1 MHVSRSFPFRLT
13 LLGLGAVLLAAPI
26 ETSSHTSIVRAAPSA
41 NATEPLAIVVNRSNP
56 MNDISLADLRRIY
69 RGQRGRWSNGRRV
82 TLVMRDPGAPERDAI
97 LRSLY
102 GVDEEE
108 YRRGFLQAIFTGEAA
123 DAPKMLATPNGVLR
137 FVFNVPGAIG
147 YVRAREVDATVKTLR
162 VDGRLPGDA
171 GYGLAVGVP

>member
-1 MHVSRSFPFRLT
+1 MRSSRMAHLRFA
-13 LLGLGAVLLAAPI
+13 LLALGAALV
-26 ETSSHTSIVRAAPSA
+26 AAPSGISA
-41 NATEPLAIVVNRSNP
+41 RTSRAPASPTVATEPLAIVVNRSNP
-56 MNDISLADLRRIY
+56 LNDISLADLRRIY

-108 YRRGFLQAIFTGEAA
+108 YRRGFLQAIFTGEAG

-147 YVRAREVDATVKTLR
+147 YVRASEVDASVKTLR
-162 VDGRLPGDA
+162 VDGRLPGEA
-171 GYGLAVGVP
+171 GYGLAVGPQ